1 MKDQAHEPAYRAAL
15 ENAHSELRQLADT
28 VNRLR
33 ARQEQINSAVESLKL
48 LVNSPELAIGAGA
61 ASAAQSAYSL
71 SNPKPQQVKRAD
83 RAQVLA

>member
-1 MKDQAHEPAYRAAL
+1 MKDQMHEPAYRAAL
-15 ENAHSELRQLADT
+15 ENAHAELLQLADT

-48 LVNSPELAIGAGA
+48 LVNSPELAIGSAGA
-61 ASAAQSAYSL
+61 AKSVYAM
-71 SNPKPQQVKRAD
+71 SNPKPQQVKKVD